1 MGDDEAHE
9 DAPEEGDPRSR
20 DWVPPPRHVAAD
32 RAAAI
37 SLRAAQDIADALA
50 DAEVPEEPVVLNR
63 RGPQTSIDG
72 LDRLLAAAIDE
83 TGDEAGD
90 DTGDDTGEDT
100 GEDTEDDTEE
110 VPPEP

>member
-37 SLRAAQDIADALA
+37 SLRAAQDIADALGE
-50 DAEVPEEPVVLNR
+50 AEVPEEPVVLNR
-63 RGPQTSIDG
+63 RGPQHSIAA
-72 LDRLLAAAIDE
+72 LDRLLGEAI
-83 TGDEAGD
+83 
-90 DTGDDTGEDT
+90 GED
-100 GEDTEDDTEE
+100 DEDDD
-110 VPPEP
+110 PPEPHPDP